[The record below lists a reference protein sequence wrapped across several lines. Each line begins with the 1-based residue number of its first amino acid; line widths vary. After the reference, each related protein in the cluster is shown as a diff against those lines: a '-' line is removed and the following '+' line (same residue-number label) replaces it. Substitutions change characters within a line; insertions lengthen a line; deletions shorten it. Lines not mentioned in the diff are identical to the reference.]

1 MADRQDYKWS
11 DNGVSPVYDKHVPKA
26 GSRRTGGG
34 FVIPVE
40 VLITGAGGRIGT
52 HLVRALASAGHHVRA
67 LELPG
72 HEALR
77 PLASERNVEIF
88 EADITDNEALSDAV
102 AGVDVVCHLAAALT
116 THDVGDRTFVDS
128 NLNGTFNM
136 LVAVREA
143 APGLSRFLY
152 VSSDAVYW
160 PGLTRHPLYLPID
173 EAHPLTAG
181 SIYGATK
188 VGAEAMCHAFWKTY
202 GIPYSIVRP
211 TATANP
217 SELLDPASPFGRR
230 WFLRSAIAW
239 LESHARNPAEDR
251 LIAELQS
258 IDDGTDRLL
267 LLTDA
272 DGVASL
278 TMITDARDAAQG
290 MRAIVETPE
299 AVGQAFNIGPEAP
312 HSDRE
317 LVEELGRRLDMEVVE
332 IRYEAVRPSWYV
344 SSAKARA
351 VVGYRARRSVF
362 DMIDEAGGRAGG

>member
-1 MADRQDYKWS
+1 VAL
-11 DNGVSPVYDKHVPKA
+11 
-26 GSRRTGGG
+26 RRR

-40 VLITGAGGRIGT
+40 VLVTGAGGRIGT
-52 HLVRALASAGHHVRA
+52 HLVRSLAAGGCRVKA
-67 LELPG
+67 FDLSG

-77 PLASERNVEIF
+77 LLASERNVEVF
-88 EADITDNEALSDAV
+88 EGDITDSEDVRHAAAD
-102 AGVDVVCHLAAALT
+102 VDVVCHLAAALT
-116 THDVGDRTFVDS
+116 THDVGDQTFVDS
-128 NLNGTFNM
+128 NLNGTFNV
-136 LVAVREA
+136 LDAVRDVVPE
-143 APGLSRFLY
+143 LSRFLY

-160 PGLTRHPLYLPID
+160 PGLTRRPLYLPID

-202 GIPYSIVRP
+202 GIPYTIVRP

-230 WFLRSAIAW
+230 WFLSSAIAW
-239 LESHARNPAEDR
+239 LESHPRSPAEDR
-251 LIAELQS
+251 LLAELLR
-258 IDDGTDRLL
+258 IDGRTDRLL

-278 TMITDARDAAQG
+278 TMITDARDAARG
-290 MRAIVETPE
+290 MRAMIESPE
-299 AVGQAFNIGPEAP
+299 AAGEAFNIGPEAP

-317 LVEELGRRLDMEVVE
+317 FVEELGRRLHMEVVE
-332 IRYEAVRPSWYV
+332 VRYEAVRPSWYV

-351 VVGYRARRSVF
+351 VLGYRAKHSVF
-362 DMIDEAGGRAGG
+362 DMIDEAVGSAGG